1 MYVHSSRIEKSR
13 TAILNWKVFTQGF
26 RGSWLGQDGR
36 QLARLGS
43 FSYRWQPVPGEIFYL
58 KKGMEIFLFPRTRK
72 NKFVGRSPP
81 TARYFLVFRPTLP
94 GDLVTWWNKE
104 WRMQGTFEDFQS
116 KGRADLPPNWSL
128 RITWNFCLAIRK
140 LWNVLGIPRYS
151 MSFIY

>member
-36 QLARLGS
+36 QLARFGS

-81 TARYFLVFRPTLP
+81 TARYFLVFVRLSP
-94 GDLVTWWNKE
+94 E
-104 WRMQGTFEDFQS
+104 I
-116 KGRADLPPNWSL
+116 WSL
-128 RITWNFCLAIRK
+128 DGIRNDACKEPLRTFKARGEQIYPPIEVFVSRRIF
-140 LWNVLGIPRYS
+140 V
-151 MSFIY
+151 